1 MGLYVGQLTTSAI
14 ECHRATEYVQIM
26 MIWLRTFLFIINC
39 PRIYL
44 HGRVFFPDF
53 SILFNIESRC
63 FPPPSI
69 PEMRSKFNRQMIY
82 VYKVSGFIPENHI
95 YQFLVSWHPLRQSPT
110 MIFSL
115 LLPTTSIR
123 PGHKLLG
130 QLRCSIKTQVT
141 LIVAFVGYQFNQVN
155 GSRQLTG
162 IKRGS
167 DINFKKEIIMFF
179 LFVWRFG

>member
-14 ECHRATEYVQIM
+14 ECHRATEYVHIM

-39 PRIYL
+39 PRISL

-53 SILFNIESRC
+53 SILFNIESRY
-63 FPPPSI
+63 FPPSI
-69 PEMRSKFNRQMIY
+69 PEMCSKFNRQKIY
-82 VYKVSGFIPENHI
+82 AYKVSGFIPEN
-95 YQFLVSWHPLRQSPT
+95 YTYLFLVSWHPLRQSPT

-115 LLPTTSIR
+115 LLPTTSIW

-141 LIVAFVGYQFNQVN
+141 LIVALVGYQFKRVN
-155 GSRQLTG
+155 GSRQLTD
-162 IKRGS
+162 IKRGY
-167 DINFKKEIIMFF
+167 DINFRKEIIMFF
-179 LFVWRFG
+179 LIVWRFG